1 MIHFFGNQ
9 NSKIFAVQA
18 PKELSSETTQKLTW
32 LFGNQPKLEQESLDA
47 FFVGPRAAM
56 ITPWS
61 TNAVEITQN
70 MGINNIIR
78 IEEFNAVAEEFIAFD
93 PMISEKYNGL
103 NQESFTIDIEPEAIL
118 NIEDISAYN
127 QQEGLSL
134 SDEEV
139 GYLEGVAKK
148 IGRPL
153 TDSEVFGF
161 SQVNSEHCR
170 HKIFNGTF
178 IIDGEEKPV
187 SLFKLIKET
196 SKQHPNNIVSA
207 YKDNVAFIKGPTVE
221 QFAPKSA
228 DKPDFYET
236 KNYESV
242 ISLKAETHNFPTT
255 VEPFNGAATGSG
267 GEIRD
272 RLAGGKGSLPLA
284 GTAVYMTSYSR
295 LEENRPWEQKFEA
308 RDWLYQTPVDIL
320 IKASNGASDFGNK
333 FGQPLICGSVL
344 TFEHEENS
352 ASSDAKSRKLGYDKV
367 IMQAGGIGY
376 GKADQALK
384 DTPQTGD
391 KIVLLGGENYR
402 IGMGGAAVSS
412 ADTGTLA
419 SGIELNAVQRSNPEM
434 QKRAA
439 NAVRGMIESEENF
452 IVSIHDHGAGGH
464 LNCLSELVEDTGGK
478 IDLDKLPVGD
488 PTLSAKEIIGNES
501 QERMGLVI
509 AEKHIDTLQKIA
521 ERERSPMYTVGD
533 VTGNNRFTF
542 ESKTKGDK
550 PMDLALEDMF
560 GSSPKTVLKDK
571 TITRNYK
578 NPRYKTKNLK
588 IYLEQVLQLEAVAC
602 KDWLTNKVDRCV
614 GGKVAKQQCV
624 GALQIPLN
632 NVGVMTL
639 DYNGKEGIATSIGH
653 SPISGL
659 IHPEAGSRNSIT
671 ESLTN
676 IIWAPLKDNLA
687 SVSLSANWMWP
698 CKNEGEDARLYK
710 AVKAISEFA
719 IDLGV
724 NVPTGKDSL
733 SMKQKYPDGEVISPG
748 TVIISATGHC
758 NEISNVVEPV
768 LQVDGGNIY
777 YINISKDDFKLGGSS
792 FNQALNTI
800 GNEAPDVKNA
810 KYVKTV
816 FNTIQE
822 LIKTDKIVAG
832 HDVASGGLIT
842 TLLEICFA
850 EVNLGADFNITSLKE
865 KDSIKLLFAENSGI
879 VFQADVSVE
888 TILSENNIDF
898 ITIGTANNSGKINIK
913 NNEDLFSFDV
923 TEMRDVWYK
932 TSFLLDQKQTANGLA
947 EDRFNNYKNQPLQY
961 TFPKHFTGKLED
973 AIANTVKQSAP
984 NKKIADGKRP
994 IAAIIREKGSNSER
1008 EMANAMYL
1016 AGFDVKDVHMTDLIS
1031 GRETLEGIQFIGAVG
1046 GFSNSDVLGSAK
1058 GWAGAFL
1065 YNEKANTAL
1074 KNFFKRD
1081 DTLSVGICNGCQ
1093 LWMELELINPE
1104 HKIHGKLTYN
1114 DSGKHESAFTSVKIQ
1129 KNNSV
1134 MLSSLAGSTL
1144 GVWISHGEGK
1154 FNLPLDENQYN
1165 IVAKYGYDSYPSNPN
1180 GSDFNTA
1187 MMCDNTGRHLVMMPH
1202 IERSTFQWNWAN
1214 YPENRKDEVSPWL
1227 EAFVNARL
1235 WIEKR

>member
-9 NSKIFAVQA
+9 NSKIYAVQA
-18 PKELSSETTQKLTW
+18 TKELSTETISKLTW
-32 LFGNQPKLEQESLDA
+32 LFASPELVSGAPKIEQASLDA

-70 MGINNIIR
+70 MGIPDIIR
-78 IEEFNAVAEEFIAFD
+78 IEEFQSVSEDFNDFD
-93 PMISEKYNGL
+93 PMISEKFSGL
-103 NQESFTIDIEPEAIL
+103 NQDSFTINIQPEPIL
-118 NIEDISAYN
+118 NIENISAYN

-134 SDEEV
+134 SDDEV
-139 GYLEGVAKK
+139 DYLEDVANK

-178 IIDGEEKPV
+178 VIDGKEKPT

-196 SKQHPNNIVSA
+196 SKQHPNDIVSA
-207 YKDNVAFIKGPTVE
+207 YKDNVAFIKGPKVE
-221 QFAPKSA
+221 QFAPNRA
-228 DKPDFYET
+228 DIPDYYTT
-236 KNYESV
+236 KEFESV

-255 VEPFNGAATGSG
+255 VEPFNGAATGAG

-295 LEENRPWEQKFEA
+295 LEENRHWEQKFEA
-308 RDWLYQTPVDIL
+308 RKWLYQTPMDIL

-333 FGQPLICGSVL
+333 FGQPLIVGSVL
-344 TFEHEENS
+344 TFEHNEN
-352 ASSDAKSRKLGYDKV
+352 ASSSDSNPRKLGYDKV

-384 DTPQTGD
+384 DTPKEGD
-391 KIVLLGGENYR
+391 KIVILGGENYR

-412 ADTGTLA
+412 ADTGA
-419 SGIELNAVQRSNPEM
+419 FESGIELNAVQRSNPEM

-439 NAVRGMIESEENF
+439 NAVRGMVESEENF

-464 LNCLSELVEDTGGK
+464 LNCLSELVEDTGGH
-478 IDLDKLPVGD
+478 IDLDKLPIGD
-488 PTLSAKEIIGNES
+488 PTLSCKEIIGNES

-509 AEKHIDTLQKIA
+509 AEEHIEILKKIA
-521 ERERSPMYTVGD
+521 DRERSPMYTVGD
-533 VTGNNRFTF
+533 VTCNDRFTF
-542 ESKTKGDK
+542 ESKTRGDK
-550 PMDLALEDMF
+550 PMDLALVDMF
-560 GSSPKTVLKDK
+560 GSSPKTVLTDK
-571 TITRNYK
+571 TVARNYK
-578 NPRYKTKNLK
+578 NPRYKTKNLQ

-624 GALQIPLN
+624 GPLQIPLN
-632 NVGVMTL
+632 NVGVMAL
-639 DYNGKEGIATSIGH
+639 DYKGKEGVATSIGH

-659 IHPEAGSRNSIT
+659 INSEAGSRNAIT

-676 IIWAPLKDNLA
+676 IIWAPLKDGLH
-687 SVSLSANWMWP
+687 SISLSANWMWP
-698 CKNEGEDARLYK
+698 CKNEGEDARLYE

-719 IDLGV
+719 IDLGI

-733 SMKQKYPDGEVISPG
+733 SMKQKYPNEDVISPG
-748 TVIISATGHC
+748 TVIISAGANC
-758 NEISNVVEPV
+758 NDITNVVEPV
-768 LQVDGGNIY
+768 LKQNEGDIY
-777 YINISKDDFKLGGSS
+777 YINMSQDDFKLGGSS
-792 FNQALNTI
+792 FNQVLNTI
-800 GNEAPDVKNA
+800 GNDAPDVKDSA
-810 KYVKTV
+810 FVKNV
-816 FNTIQE
+816 FNTIQD
-822 LIKTDKIVAG
+822 LIKANKIKAG

-842 TLLEICFA
+842 TLLELCFA
-850 EVNLGADFNITSLKE
+850 DANLGADFDISKLKE
-865 KDSIKLLFAENSGI
+865 EDSIKVLFAENSGI
-879 VFQADVSVE
+879 VFQADASIE
-888 TILSENNIDF
+888 TVLSENNIAF
-898 ITIGTANNSGKINIK
+898 FNIGSVNNSGDVTIK
-913 NNEDLFSFDV
+913 NNDDNFTFNVAE
-923 TEMRDVWYK
+923 TRDIWYK
-932 TSFLLDQKQTANGLA
+932 TSFLLDQKQTVNGLA
-947 EDRFNNYKNQPLQY
+947 QERFDNYKNQPLQY
-961 TFPKHFTGKLED
+961 TFPKHFTGKLPVLG
-973 AIANTVKQSAP
+973 NV
-984 NKKIADGKRP
+984 RP
-994 IAAIIREKGSNSER
+994 KAAILREKGSNSER

-1031 GRETLEGIQFIGAVG
+1031 GRENLEDIQFLGAVG

-1058 GWAGAFL
+1058 GWAGAIK
-1065 YNEKANTAL
+1065 YNEKAN
-1074 KNFFKRD
+1074 KVIQDFFERE

-1093 LWMELELINPE
+1093 LFMELEEINPDHE
-1104 HKIHGKLTYN
+1104 IHGKMLHN
-1114 DSGKHESAFTSVKIQ
+1114 DSHKHESAFTSVKIQ
-1129 KNNSV
+1129 ENNSV
-1134 MLSSLAGSTL
+1134 MLSTLAGTTL

-1154 FNLPLDENQYN
+1154 FNLPYTEDKYH
-1165 IVAKYGYDSYPSNPN
+1165 IVAKYGYEEYPHNPN

-1187 MMCDNTGRHLVMMPH
+1187 MMSDKTGRHLVTMPH

-1214 YPENRKDEVSPWL
+1214 YPDNRKDEVSPWL

-1235 WIEKR
+1235 WIENQ